1 MNKVL
6 LSIVIISMILLI
18 PLQSV
23 FSANATNINE
33 EKNKSAGIFHKNYFF
48 CKIRTS
54 DPIDGRAILIP
65 GFSFFPMGGVNVKR
79 AFGILIAFEHF
90 GGSIYFNNDEY
101 SSNFKYAFI
110 LWFNGYFKNY
120 WYKTW
125 KIFDIDGIAVFARVC
140 HFF

>member
-1 MNKVL
+1 LVKKILV
-6 LSIVIISMILLI
+6 VGIIFLFLVVGSQ
-18 PLQSV
+18 PE
-23 FSANATNINE
+23 NATNINE
-33 EKNKSAGIFHKNYFF
+33 EKNKLTGIFHKNYFF

-54 DPIDGRAILIP
+54 DPIDGRDILIP
-65 GFSFFPMGGVNVKR
+65 GFSFFPRGGVNVKR
-79 AFGILIAFEHF
+79 AFRILVAYKHY

-110 LWFNGYFKNY
+110 FWFNGYFKNY

-125 KIFDIDGIAVFARVC
+125 QIFDINGIAIFARVC